1 MDNSAPITPATKGS
15 SENNANRNA
24 NTNANSSAA
33 AETAGSPAGGTERTS
48 GETTSSVALVTGG
61 SRGVGKGV
69 AIALAAA
76 GWTVYVTG
84 RSAERL
90 QATVDAARTAV
101 GAADPAGSSGSILAL
116 ECDHANDAQVEAV
129 FQEIVAG
136 HGRLDLL
143 VNNVWTNPKGFLG
156 FESTFWQRPVSD
168 WDSLI
173 GIGLRAHYVASVEA
187 AKIMVPQGSGQ
198 IVHISS
204 FGSRAPFHTVLYGMS
219 KTALDKMAADMAHD
233 LRDTGVRCNSLWLG
247 LIRTEL
253 LLSFGMEEFN
263 GFPLDRAEDPEFVG
277 RVINAIT
284 ADPAVPNGATIITA
298 EYGREHN
305 IVNNDGHAP
314 LSHRGAFG
322 GGPLFPPVTDEQLG
336 LSIIDE
342 VAEYTGR
349 HDAANKLA
357 GG

>member
-1 MDNSAPITPATKGS
+1 MN
-15 SENNANRNA
+15 
-24 NTNANSSAA
+24 A
-33 AETAGSPAGGTERTS
+33 AELSTPGESTHHSPAGQRI
-48 GETTSSVALVTGG
+48 ALVTGG

-69 AIALAAA
+69 ARALADA

-90 QATVDAARTAV
+90 
-101 GAADPAGSSGSILAL
+101 ADTIAGHEDSIFPI
-116 ECDHANDAQVEAV
+116 EVDHADDARVEAA
-129 FQEIVAG
+129 FDEIRTRS
-136 HGRLDLL
+136 GRLDLL
-143 VNNVWTNPKGFLG
+143 VNNVWTNPEGFMG
-156 FESTFWQRPVSD
+156 FGSKFWERPVDD
-168 WDSLI
+168 WDPLI

-198 IVHISS
+198 ILHISS

-263 GFPLDRAEDPEFVG
+263 GFPLGRAEDPEFVG
-277 RVINAIT
+277 RVIAALT
-284 ADPAVPNGATIITA
+284 GDPEIRSGDTVITA
-298 EYGREHN
+298 EYGRDHG
-305 IVNNDGHAP
+305 IVNNDGAQP

-322 GGPLFPPVTDEQLG
+322 GGPLFPPVTDAQLG
-336 LSIIDE
+336 LDTPDE
-342 VAEYTGR
+342 VAEHTGKSG
-349 HDAANKLA
+349 AADNVA
-357 GG
+357 GH